1 VNCGK
6 VYTIDPGARLAAES
20 AAAWWI
26 FKQFAA
32 ALESR
37 PPPARRRARLRAR
50 VLARLRE
57 SGSGVTRTVRAAD
70 GEWLALAPG
79 VSIKLLRRDA
89 ATDNMTAFV
98 RLRPGA
104 TLESHVHHQTEECL
118 ILEGEILI
126 GTHRLSA
133 GDMHVAAAGTVHAAI
148 KSPRGALLIV
158 RAQSCQEHLS

>member
-20 AAAWWI
+20 VAAWWI

-37 PPPARRRARLRAR
+37 PPPAHRRARLRGR

-57 SGSGVTRTVRAAD
+57 SGSGATRTVRAAD
-70 GEWLALAPG
+70 GEWLTLAPG

-89 ATDNMTAFV
+89 DTDNMTAFV
-98 RLRPGA
+98 RLRPGT

-126 GTHRLSA
+126 GTHRLIA

-158 RAQSCQEHLS
+158 RAQSCPKHLS